1 MASNRTIE
9 VWADWIG
16 LGGPTRLG
24 TLQAIASRGKETF
37 SFEYAATWLAGG
49 HALAL
54 DPSLQLYRGKQFA
67 PTGHENFGVFLDSCP
82 DRWGRTLMLR
92 REAQRARRERRAAN
106 VLRESDYLLGV
117 FDRHRMGALRFRLD
131 PDGAFLDDSRGMA
144 SPPWTSLRELE
155 QASRALEDDE
165 ADRDPNYDRWLHMLM
180 APGASLGGARPKA
193 DVVDPEGRMWIA
205 KFPSR
210 ADTIDVGAWEHVAH
224 ELAVASAVVTSPS
237 RAQRFASR
245 HHTFLT
251 QRFDRE
257 GQDRRH
263 HFASAMTLLHRKD
276 GDGGASYLDLAD
288 LIAREGEH
296 ATRDLE
302 QLWRRIVFSICI
314 SNVDDHLRNHG
325 FLLSRTGWRL
335 APAYDLNPSETGD
348 GLTLNIS
355 EHDNAQALELAHEV
369 ARSFRVAPKRAKV
382 ITNEVVAV
390 ARRWR
395 EVAKRVGIPRA
406 EQDRMASAFRVADG
420 A

>member
-1 MASNRTIE
+1 VIE

-24 TLQAIASRGKETF
+24 TLHAIASRGKETF
-37 SFEYAATWLAGG
+37 SFEYDAAWLAGG

-67 PTGHENFGVFLDSCP
+67 PAGHENFGVFLDSCP

-92 REAQRARRERRAAN
+92 REAQRARRERRTAD

-131 PDGAFLDDSRGMA
+131 PDGPFLDDSEGMA

-155 QASRALEDDE
+155 QASRALEEDD
-165 ADRDPNYDRWLHMLM
+165 ADREPDYDRWLHMLM

-210 ADTIDVGAWEHVAH
+210 ADTVDIGAWELVAH
-224 ELAVASAVVTSPS
+224 ELAVVAGVTTSPS

-245 HHTFLT
+245 RHTFLT

-257 GQDRRH
+257 GNDRRH
-263 HFASAMTLLHRKD
+263 HFASALTLLNRKD
-276 GDGGASYLDLAD
+276 GDSGASYLDLAD

-296 ATRDLE
+296 VARDLE

-325 FLLSRTGWRL
+325 FLLSRSGWRL

-355 EHDNAQALELAHEV
+355 EHDNAQELELVHEV
-369 ARSFRVAPKRAKV
+369 ARSFRVAPKRAKTIV
-382 ITNEVVAV
+382 AEVADA
-390 ARRWR
+390 ARQWR
-395 EVAKRVGIPRA
+395 ALAKRVGIPRA
-406 EQDRMASAFRVADG
+406 EQDRMARAFRIAEG